1 MTSGQEAHSSPPPEP
16 HPVAAPARRGTLIL
30 THLTKIAGL
39 VIAVH
44 EAFTTKDAV
53 VMAVAA
59 LMIAGGQL
67 SETLILGM
75 IDRFLG
81 RDR

>member
-1 MTSGQEAHSSPPPEP
+1 MTAGQEAHSSPDP
-16 HPVAAPARRGTLIL
+16 HPAAAPAKRSAILI
-30 THLTKIAGL
+30 TNITKVAG
-39 VIAVH
+39 VAVAVH

-59 LMIAGGQL
+59 LMVAGGQF
-67 SETLILGM
+67 SETLILGL